1 MSQKL
6 ERNLLILILTA
17 YVLYAALFI
26 VKTIFWVD
34 GVPYSAL
41 FDDMMI
47 SMTYARNLAQGYG
60 LVWNPGGERVEG
72 FSNPLWVIFMAL

>member
-1 MSQKL
+1 MKRNI
-6 ERNLLILILTA
+6 ERTFFAVLLVA
-17 YVLYAALFI
+17 YVAYAAVLI
-26 VKTIFWVD
+26 AKTIFWVD

-60 LVWNPGGERVEG
+60 LVWNPGDELVKEG
-72 FSNPLWVIFMAL
+72 NLKCQFGK